1 MDENV
6 ASNLYNLLV
15 QQGVYGKVCN
25 VDRGIFESFASNNGF
40 NTLDLFCP
48 KCKQDKT
55 FVYIQWDFVE
65 GLGSYKVSNMNRQLL
80 RTLVYVCP
88 TCGTKLFY
96 LFYYDGSDIIKLAQ
110 FPSQYDVSRDEL
122 KKYQKNDLI
131 NKDSFDELYK
141 AEICASSGFY
151 VAAYTYMRR
160 VYEKMLLSVFENNQD
175 DIGIS
180 DEEFKKL
187 HSDKKLE
194 AIKTHLAIDDE
205 IYLPLYGLLSAGI
218 HAMSEEKCC
227 EDYSLLKPILID
239 ILAEQKAKKE
249 KSNKRKELKDLFSKR
264 KSEMK

>member
-1 MDENV
+1 MDENK
-6 ASNLYNLLV
+6 ALDLYNLLI

-25 VDRGIFESFASNNGF
+25 VESSLFESFASNNGF
-40 NTLDLFCP
+40 ATLDLFCP
-48 KCKQDKT
+48 KCKDNKT
-55 FVYIQWDFVE
+55 FVYNNWHYVE
-65 GLGSYKVSNMNRQLL
+65 GLGAYKKGGMYLDSARS
-80 RTLVYVCP
+80 LVYHCP
-88 TCGTKLFY
+88 TCGTKLLY
-96 LFYYDGSDIIKLAQ
+96 LFYYDGNNVIKLSQ

-122 KKYQKNDLI
+122 KKYQKNELI
-131 NKDSFDELYK
+131 DKNVFDELYK

-160 VYEKMLLSVFENNQD
+160 VYENMLSSVFTHNQE
-175 DIGIS
+175 DIGTTE
-180 DEEFKKL
+180 EEFKKM

-194 AIKTHLAIDDE
+194 TIKEYLAIDDE

-249 KSNKRKELKDLFSKR
+249 KATKRKELKDLFSKR